1 VAEALVAIKSAD
13 KAIPVEGHRSL
24 ELSVRPHKS
33 SEKQKEKENDLGDA
47 DKEVLK
53 VRSIDKEH
61 NLVAMQSSSSHSSKH
76 KTHTHTVTH
85 TDSNSRDHAA
95 TIEEG
100 PVLSNYE
107 KSMKR
112 WKGMAGFVLESSPVV
127 GSMAVMTIWALFSD
141 DLRLALA
148 AKWADTTFTV
158 IISLGFFMFTAEI
171 LAASFCKDDYLYIPT
186 QEILP
191 GETVLSS
198 YWRRIGVGSF
208 YFWLDII
215 ATLSL
220 VFELPWTGVDISG
233 GDSGDAP
240 SKAGNAS
247 KAGARAGRIIRL
259 VRMVRLVRLVKLY
272 KYSAKI
278 QEQKKKEKLK
288 REKADERKAEGKP
301 PIEDDGEETVVLAVG
316 KESRVGAAMSDL
328 MNRRVIV
335 LVLIMLIVIP
345 LLSTVDTNMEPELAT
360 EFIHNLFVSSVT
372 GTTGLADYGAAK
384 AKTIAFVVAEMAV
397 IKLTMA
403 TNGVFD
409 AASFTKTARIDE
421 LRTNEI
427 DKFYSDSENGKYVT
441 TLWIDKSSVTVAQSA
456 MAIYTT
462 LFVVICLVAG
472 TFFFS
477 ADVNRL
483 VIVPIERM
491 VELVQKISANPLGV
505 EYKMLGPEDGFIEG
519 METTTLLATITKIG
533 RLMKVGFGEAG
544 ASVIAKN
551 MSGEGGKLRLLGGG
565 NMIHSIFGFC
575 DVRQFTDTTE
585 CLQEEVMLFVNRIG
599 HILHSIVVQCAGAA
613 NKNIGDAFLLTWK
626 LEERWTAKET
636 SAAADQALLCFCKAL
651 IELGRYEEFIVNF
664 SITSTARLY
673 KRFPGYHVRIGSGLH
688 VGWAIEGAIGS
699 HRKIDASYLSPHV
712 NFTEFLESST
722 KAYGTPLLL
731 SEPFFKLL
739 SPSAAKFIRQVDRIR
754 KSAQEEPMGLYT
766 YDSDLSIDWADP
778 NRKLIS
784 KRLMPTL
791 RAITGKFK
799 NVSRRASIGAA
810 ARMALTP
817 EDIAAEAEAKR
828 LKLETENALKQEDEK
843 KYITPTIEMKEYH
856 EDCWRGDPDLVDLRH
871 RVNEKFR
878 STFHLGIEAYIAG
891 DWRKAIETFE
901 HTKKLSLNSGAADGP
916 SQFLLGF
923 MEETDGKPPPDWA
936 GYRKEYGGG
945 H

>member
-1 VAEALVAIKSAD
+1 MA
-13 KAIPVEGHRSL
+13 
-24 ELSVRPHKS
+24 
-33 SEKQKEKENDLGDA
+33 
-47 DKEVLK
+47 
-53 VRSIDKEH
+53 
-61 NLVAMQSSSSHSSKH
+61 AM
-76 KTHTHTVTH
+76 TV
-85 TDSNSRDHAA
+85 
-95 TIEEG
+95 
-100 PVLSNYE
+100 
-107 KSMKR
+107 
-112 WKGMAGFVLESSPVV
+112 
-127 GSMAVMTIWALFSD
+127 WALFSD

-148 AKWADTTFTV
+148 AKWADGAFTA
-158 IISLGFFMFTAEI
+158 IISLGFFMFVAEI
-171 LAASFCKDDYLYIPT
+171 LAASFCKDDYLYIPK
-186 QEILP
+186 QAILP
-191 GETVLSS
+191 GETVFAS
-198 YWRRIGVGSF
+198 YSRRVGIGSF
-208 YFWLDII
+208 YFWLDIV

-220 VFELPWTGVDISG
+220 VFDLPWTGLDISG
-233 GDSGDAP
+233 GDS
-240 SKAGNAS
+240 AS
-247 KAGARAGRIIRL
+247 KAGIASKASSRAERIIRL

-278 QEQKKKEKLK
+278 QEQTKKDKEK
-288 REKADERKAEGKP
+288 KAKEDEHKAQGKTSKVAAEEV
-301 PIEDDGEETVVLAVG
+301 EDVVDLGAAG

-328 MNRRVIV
+328 MNRRVII

-345 LLSTVDTNMEPELAT
+345 LLSTIDTNMEPELAVK
-360 EFIHNLFVSSVT
+360 FVHNLFVAT
-372 GTTGLADYGAAK
+372 NKEANGAAVYGG
-384 AKTIAFVVAEMAV
+384 AKTKAIAFVVDELDV

-403 TNGVFD
+403 INGAED
-409 AASFTKTARIDE
+409 AQSFSHQARIDE
-421 LRTNEI
+421 LRSTEI
-427 DKFYSDSENGKYVT
+427 DKFYTDSDNGQYVT
-441 TLWIDKSSVTVAQSA
+441 TLWVDKSSETVAQSA

-462 LFVVICLVAG
+462 LFVVFCLLAG
-472 TFFFS
+472 TYFFS

-551 MSGEGGKLRLLGGG
+551 MRGEGGKLRLLGGG

-599 HILHSIVVQCAGAA
+599 HILHSIVVQCSGAA

-626 LEERWTAKET
+626 LEKKWSAKET
-636 SAAADQALLCFCKAL
+636 SAVADQALLCFCKAL

-664 SITSTARLY
+664 SVASTARLY

-722 KAYGTPLLL
+722 KAYGTPLLI

-739 SPSAAKFIRQVDRIR
+739 SPSSAKFIRQVDRIR
-754 KSAQEEPMGLYT
+754 KSAQDEPMGLYT
-766 YDSDLSIDWADP
+766 YDSDLSIEWSDP

-784 KRLMPTL
+784 KKLMPTL

-799 NVSRRASIGAA
+799 KVSRRASIGAA
-810 ARMALTP
+810 ARMALTA

-828 LKLETENALKQEDEK
+828 LKQETENALKKEDAK
-843 KYITPTIEMKEYH
+843 KYITPTITLKEYH

-878 STFHLGIEAYIAG
+878 STFHLGVEAYIRG
-891 DWRKAIETFE
+891 DWHKAKDTFE
-901 HTKKLSLNSGAADGP
+901 HTKKLSLNTGAPDGP
-916 SQFLLGF
+916 SAFLLDYMASF
-923 MEETDGKPPPDWA
+923 EDKCPHDWE